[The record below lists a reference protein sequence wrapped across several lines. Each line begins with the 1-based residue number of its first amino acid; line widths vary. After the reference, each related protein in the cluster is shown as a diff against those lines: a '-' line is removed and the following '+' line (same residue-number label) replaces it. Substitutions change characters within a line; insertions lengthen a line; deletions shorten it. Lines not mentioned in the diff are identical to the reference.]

1 MSITNCGCSPLQMQ
15 KTCNI
20 NDTLMKSSWF
30 YSATCLQQNKIR
42 ACWSNK
48 IEVYKGRKILFTE
61 TLSCIYDTNK
71 QSAISKNVV
80 NKPLKK
86 FTYAKIRAKIVKKGQ
101 ISCYELPG
109 FVQKYYQ
116 NILEG
121 QRHVSQTSEI
131 LNCLVQLKIV
141 F

>member
-1 MSITNCGCSPLQMQ
+1 MSITNYGWPPLQMQ

-42 ACWSNK
+42 ACLSNK

-61 TLSCIYDTNK
+61 TLSCIYDTNTLSTMSNNVINQGRLK
-71 QSAISKNVV
+71 IWTSHSHWFSLSLEPLEIS
-80 NKPLKK
+80 LRK
-86 FTYAKIRAKIVKKGQ
+86 FQHSCNSWKI
-101 ISCYELPG
+101 G
-109 FVQKYYQ
+109 FWQ
-116 NILEG
+116 NLEG
-121 QRHVSQTSEI
+121 VAQKLDLPRP
-131 LNCLVQLKIV
+131 